1 MNSFDSLK
9 SHLQQQIVGQQ
20 AMIER
25 LLICLLTG
33 GHVLLEGLPGLAKT
47 RTVQTLATG
56 LAMRFKRI
64 QFTPDLIPGDITGSD
79 IFIPQEGHFRFIEG
93 PIFNDII
100 LADEINR
107 SPPKVQSALLEAMQE
122 HQVTVGETTR
132 ALPACFMVIATQNP
146 IEHEGTYPLPEAQL
160 DRFLMKIIVD
170 YPDAEDEL
178 TIVRAERA
186 RIAEQQHI
194 PDRGAS
200 VVTIEQLLLAR
211 QAINNIYIDEML
223 ERYIIK
229 LINSTRN
236 PDAVNPSLEG
246 LISRGASPRAS
257 LALTRTAMA
266 KAWLDGRDHVQPG
279 DIHFMLNDI
288 LRHRITVTFKAHS
301 QGLSVDDL
309 IHQIRDSIPVP

>member
-1 MNSFDSLK
+1 LNSFDSLK